1 MSHVFIVD
9 GVDLA
14 NGHFLFRNIIVDM
27 FDDNLGVLQSWRC
40 TTEWYSRF
48 IYYTW
53 GPIIYITS
61 WKWFY
66 SHGLVAVKR
75 LVRAQVDGAHGS
87 LR

>member
-1 MSHVFIVD
+1 MSD
-9 GVDLA
+9 ST
-14 NGHFLFRNIIVDM
+14 IVDM

-40 TTEWYSRF
+40 TPERYSRF

-66 SHGLVAVKR
+66 SHGLAWT
-75 LVRAQVDGAHGS
+75 S
-87 LR
+87 